1 MCDEDGDGKI
11 DLTDESKK
19 LLKLLD
25 EDIDLE
31 GVETSMDKTMESL
44 GDEIVKL
51 GSNEVFKEEKGIEYS
66 VIGAQFSDRYPIAI
80 IRLSVDSEYDN

>member
-1 MCDEDGDGKI
+1 
-11 DLTDESKK
+11 
-19 LLKLLD
+19 
-25 EDIDLE
+25 
-31 GVETSMDKTMESL
+31 MDKTIESL

-66 VIGAQFSDRYPIAI
+66 VIGVKFSDRPPVAI